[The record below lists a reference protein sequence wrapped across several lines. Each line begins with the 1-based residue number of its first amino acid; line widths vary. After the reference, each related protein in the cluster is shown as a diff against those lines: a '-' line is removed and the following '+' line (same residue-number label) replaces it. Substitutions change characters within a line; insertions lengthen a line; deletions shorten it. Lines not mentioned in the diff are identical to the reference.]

1 MIRICNQVS
10 YEAGNVAAEAVVD
23 EQSAVVMLV
32 LRTSRPL
39 TRDEHL

>member
-23 EQSAVVMLV
+23 EQSAVVML
-32 LRTSRPL
+32 RTSRPL